1 MAGAEPLGANLE
13 VEYIGEWLL
22 SADAPFPFAFR

>member
-1 MAGAEPLGANLE
+1 MSGSDGVGRWAQ
-13 VEYIGEWLL
+13 YIGEWLL